1 VLRACNVEELSLT
14 AMAALGPAS
23 EVQGMEAPRTEVM
36 GIRLKARNR
45 LMTAMLV
52 KVVCDD
58 DDDVS
63 MHLVKSE
70 GIETGPGEGEPVA
83 TYTSSEA
90 FG

>member
-1 VLRACNVEELSLT
+1 VVLRACNVEELSLT

-45 LMTAMLV
+45 LMTVMLV
-52 KVVCDD
+52 KVVCG
-58 DDDVS
+58 DDDVR
-63 MHLVKSE
+63 MHLVKDA
-70 GIETGPGEGEPVA
+70 GKETGRDGGESVA